1 MKNRLLV
8 LLCAMAALSPFAAS
22 NSVAGVSVGF
32 SVSVFDGP
40 LSQCGYWID
49 RAPYGRCWYPAYV
62 SSSWRP
68 YCNGYWM
75 WTDDGWYWVSDEPWA
90 WACYHYGRWV
100 YDSYYGWIWVPDTV
114 WGPSWVAWRSSD
126 DYVGWAPLPPE
137 CRFGAGG
144 EFVFREE
151 FIRPSAFV
159 FVDVHHF
166 SDHIRPHTVIVNNVT
181 IINKTVNVTKIRRV
195 NNVVVNN
202 GPNVDVVQ
210 RFTPR
215 KFTEPPVR
223 APRWSGFSTPPHP
236 APEVLQPSAVRARE
250 QAEGRFSSGE
260 TAARSDSPQSS
271 GKRSIA
277 GAETCDRR
285 GSSEER
291 RGCAD
296 SGYRAASDQ
305 PVRLQY
311 GESVEDPLG
320 SRSTRTSVRVLI
332 RTARCRRRIRNSP
345 RLSPLSSANATVS
358 RPKAARGRD
367 QQERGERRGEGN

>member
-8 LLCAMAALSPFAAS
+8 LLCAMVALSPFAAS

-32 SVSVFDGP
+32 SVSMFEGP

-75 WTDDGWYWVSDEPWA
+75 WTEDGWYWVSDEPWA

-126 DYVGWAPLPPE
+126 EYVGWAPLSPE

-202 GPNVDVVQ
+202 GPHVDIVQ

-223 APRWSGFSTPPHP
+223 TPRWSGFSTPPHP
-236 APEVLQPSAVRARE
+236 ALEVLQPSAVRARE
-250 QAEGRFSSGE
+250 QAEGRSTPERRLPEVIRPRAAASKASPAPKRVIEEDRPKNERGARTVVTEQRPITSPAPVQRERGGSSGE
-260 TAARSDSPQSS
+260 QKYQNFDPRPYPYGKVSGSSPPQVRSAAPAQRGRNDQPPASS
-271 GKRSIA
+271 G
-277 GAETCDRR
+277 DR
-285 GSSEER
+285 GPR
-291 RGCAD
+291 RD
-296 SGYRAASDQ
+296 KD
-305 PVRLQY
+305 
-311 GESVEDPLG
+311 
-320 SRSTRTSVRVLI
+320 
-332 RTARCRRRIRNSP
+332 N
-345 RLSPLSSANATVS
+345 
-358 RPKAARGRD
+358 
-367 QQERGERRGEGN
+367 